1 MGAIKSKYWILTVK
15 KIMLSMAQNQPL
27 CNDSSLAFCPAEMT
41 TSNGR
46 GAKDDQCSCFDTAI
60 SAHMPTKQESK
71 RRKRISREQPK

>member
-1 MGAIKSKYWILTVK
+1 
-15 KIMLSMAQNQPL
+15 
-27 CNDSSLAFCPAEMT
+27 MT

-71 RRKRISREQPK
+71 RQKRNSEQTAKIMSILKQLYFKKGIIK